1 MLFQLQNFAQNF
13 LTTIQY
19 TEMTAF
25 ISIIK
30 RNIHSQFE
38 HINKLTKWIFIA
50 VVLIILHNQVDFSI
64 KLNENDM
71 IWIHPNIS
79 VFLLRNISI
88 NKTVRA
94 NNETWNST
102 KYFVVTWE
110 NLNKT
115 KISQKSKYV
124 EFFREFHSF
133 LSSIR
138 QKIQANWQALMFWH
152 ILYRNECIQ
161 SSLLLLSLS
170 LSLSHEQQTVDQ
182 MEHVKPHAYESHR
195 V

>member
-1 MLFQLQNFAQNF
+1 MLFQLQNTAQNF
-13 LTTIQY
+13 LITIQY

-30 RNIHSQFE
+30 RNIHSLFE
-38 HINKLTKWIFIA
+38 HINKLTKSIFIA
-50 VVLIILHNQVDFSI
+50 VILIILHNQVDFSI

-102 KYFVVTWE
+102 KYFVVT
-110 NLNKT
+110 
-115 KISQKSKYV
+115 
-124 EFFREFHSF
+124 
-133 LSSIR
+133 
-138 QKIQANWQALMFWH
+138 
-152 ILYRNECIQ
+152 
-161 SSLLLLSLS
+161 
-170 LSLSHEQQTVDQ
+170 
-182 MEHVKPHAYESHR
+182 
-195 V
+195 